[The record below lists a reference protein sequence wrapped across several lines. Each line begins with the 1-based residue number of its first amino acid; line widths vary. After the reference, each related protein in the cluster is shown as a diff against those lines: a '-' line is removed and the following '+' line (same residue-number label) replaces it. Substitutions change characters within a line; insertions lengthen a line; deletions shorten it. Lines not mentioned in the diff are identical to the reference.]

1 MPITTTTAPDAAAS
15 LRQLNQL
22 RIRSKRVTSW
32 RTRLTTLRAKNGE
45 SLGSGTRPRIS
56 HNFLSSSRSIVSSQL
71 NCLQSWKLRSNGN
84 HKSQSGSFKEAFK
97 LPDTSWMSHFAQ
109 GLCFD
114 LTYAFAG
121 NLKLPA
127 YFFQGSAVAIDQ
139 PESLLKD
146 LSF

>member
-1 MPITTTTAPDAAAS
+1 
-15 LRQLNQL
+15 LRL
-22 RIRSKRVTSW
+22 
-32 RTRLTTLRAKNGE
+32 
-45 SLGSGTRPRIS
+45 
-56 HNFLSSSRSIVSSQL
+56 
-71 NCLQSWKLRSNGN
+71 NGN

-146 LSF
+146 LSFTIG